1 MSLITLAMAKQH
13 LKIDVPTTPTPDPA
27 DADILLKM
35 AAAEE
40 MVLDFLGLPATS
52 PPPWTDEMDT
62 PAMVQSAILLVFSE
76 LYRFRGD
83 DPGTVVSSPT
93 RTEAG
98 SLSPMVEGML
108 HRLRYLV
115 IA

>member
-1 MSLITLAMAKQH
+1 MSLITLAQAKSH
-13 LKIDVPTTPTPDPA
+13 LKLDIPTTPTPDPA

-40 MVLDFLGLPATS
+40 IVLDFLGLPATS
-52 PPPWTDEMDT
+52 PPIWTDET
-62 PAMVQSAILLVFSE
+62 KPRALVQSAILMVFSE

-83 DPGTVVSSPT
+83 DPGTGVSAPA
-93 RTEAG
+93 RGEAG

-108 HRLRYLV
+108 RRLRHLV
-115 IA
+115 VS